1 VLASVAH
8 WKAKAARSKGASNA
22 APLFILA
29 GSFQST
35 SLAAEE
41 FLSEGG
47 ELVMRELT
55 LLVQV
60 HLLFGSLSAT
70 PLPLLSYVPL
80 VISHSIPSEFG
91 AQRL

>member
-1 VLASVAH
+1 M
-8 WKAKAARSKGASNA
+8 WR
-22 APLFILA
+22 PFFILA
-29 GSFQST
+29 GAFQGA

-55 LLVQV
+55 LLVQM
-60 HLLFGSLSAT
+60 HLFLGGLSAA

-80 VISHSIPSEFG
+80 VISHSISSEFR

>member
-1 VLASVAH
+1 V
-8 WKAKAARSKGASNA
+8 

-29 GSFQST
+29 GSFQSAR
-35 SLAAEE
+35 LAAEE
-41 FLSEGG
+41 FLSKCG

-60 HLLFGSLSAT
+60 HLLFGGLSAT